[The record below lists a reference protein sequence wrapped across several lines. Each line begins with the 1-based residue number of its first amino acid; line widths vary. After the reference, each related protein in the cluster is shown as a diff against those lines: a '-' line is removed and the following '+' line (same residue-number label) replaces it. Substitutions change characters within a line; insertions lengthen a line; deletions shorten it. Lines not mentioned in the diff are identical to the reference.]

1 MRLLRYLALLEF
13 VAIIVVATMWSLSY
27 YNVVNLDIPYIS
39 SGIEKL
45 LKWFGYREPLY
56 EIYYSGNCSQVSSN
70 AFYCDLRYVLFSIR
84 VNNTDLDVV
93 VSVDGN
99 GRISNID
106 CSFCTVV
113 EVERSDRYA
122 KLYVVPTLK
131 YGGGGVP
138 WEVPNV
144 TAIYGKLSFV
154 VSGSGYGYVY
164 VDVRPHK

>member
-1 MRLLRYLALLEF
+1 MRLLRYLALLEL
-13 VAIIVVATMWSLSY
+13 VAVIVVATMWSLSY
-27 YNVVNLDIPYIS
+27 FNVVNLDIPYIS

-45 LKWFGYREPLY
+45 LRWFGYREPLY
-56 EIYYSGNCSQVSSN
+56 RVYYSGNCSQVAVN
-70 AFYCDLRYVLFSIR
+70 AFYCDLRYAVFYVELNS
-84 VNNTDLDVV
+84 TDLDVV

-113 EVERSDRYA
+113 EVERGYRYA

-131 YGGGGVP
+131 YGDGVP

-164 VDVRPHK
+164 VDVRPHR

>member
-1 MRLLRYLALLEF
+1 MRLLRYLALLEL
-13 VAIIVVATMWSLSY
+13 VAIIVVVTMWSLSY
-27 YNVVNLDIPYIS
+27 FNVVNFDIPFIS

-45 LKWFGYREPLY
+45 LRWFGYREPLY
-56 EIYYSGNCSQVSSN
+56 EIYYSGNCSVSGN
-70 AFYCDLRYVLFSIR
+70 AFYCDLRYVLFNIR
-84 VNNTDLDVV
+84 VNATDLDVV

-99 GRISNID
+99 GRISNIE
-106 CSFCTVV
+106 CSFCTTVV
-113 EVERSDRYA
+113 EVGSDRYV

-131 YGGGGVP
+131 YGGGVP

>member
-1 MRLLRYLALLEF
+1 MRLLRYLALLEL
-13 VAIIVVATMWSLSY
+13 VAIVVVATMWGLSY
-27 YNVVNLDIPYIS
+27 YNVVDFDIPFIS

-45 LKWFGYREPLY
+45 LRWFGYREPLY
-56 EIYYSGNCSQVSSN
+56 EIYYSGNCSQVSGN
-70 AFYCDLRYVLFSIR
+70 AYYCDLRYVLFNIR

-131 YGGGGVP
+131 YGGGVP

>member
-27 YNVVNLDIPYIS
+27 YNVVDLDIPFIG

-45 LKWFGYREPLY
+45 LRWFGYREPLY
-56 EIYYSGNCSQVSSN
+56 EIYYSGNCSQVSGN
-70 AFYCDLRYVLFSIR
+70 AYYCDLRYVLFNIR

-93 VSVDGN
+93 VSVDG

-131 YGGGGVP
+131 YGGGVP

>member
-1 MRLLRYLALLEF
+1 MRLLRYLALLE
-13 VAIIVVATMWSLSY
+13 VAIVVVVTMWSLSY
-27 YNVVNLDIPYIS
+27 YNVVNLDIPFIS

-45 LKWFGYREPLY
+45 LRWFGYREPLY
-56 EIYYSGNCSQVSSN
+56 EIYYSGNCSQVAGN
-70 AFYCDLRYVLFSIR
+70 AFYCYLRYAVFFVR
-84 VNNTDLDVV
+84 VNATDLDVV

-99 GRISNID
+99 GRISNIE

-113 EVERSDRYA
+113 VVERSDRYA

-131 YGGGGVP
+131 YDGGVP